1 MRRNLHFVQI
11 ILLTAFLGGCLTTT
25 TTLTSGPTPVTP
37 IAEAAKTA
45 SNARLRVVGSK
56 GVVRAASGKACLDNA
71 APDTGVILG
80 GKGDLQG
87 QSRNMPNPERIGDKP
102 FAELYIAA
110 DKPFVL
116 HFQVGTEDRV
126 HCTLAGSF
134 VPQAGKD
141 YEAYATVT
149 DGQCALTVR
158 LRHLANGLWKPERL
172 ARAQACKQR

>member
-1 MRRNLHFVQI
+1 MTRVTPNLLCI
-11 ILLTAFLGGCLTTT
+11 ALLAVALGGCLTT
-25 TTLTSGPTPVTP
+25 SSFIAVPSVTP
-37 IAEAAKTA
+37 IKEVDNTA
-45 SNARLRVVGSK
+45 SNARLRVVSSVGA
-56 GVVRAASGKACLDNA
+56 VRAVSGKECLDDS

-87 QSRNMPNPERIGDKP
+87 QSRKMPNPERIGGKP

-116 HFQVGTEDRV
+116 NFLVGPESSAR
-126 HCTLAGSF
+126 CALAGYF
-134 VPQAGKD
+134 IPQAGKD

-158 LRHLANGLWKPERL
+158 LKNLANGLWKPERL
-172 ARAQACKQR
+172 ASAQSCKR